1 MHMEADVCNMSFI
14 TNVHA
19 MMIFIG
25 LRSDSIFGFCISFHC
40 TDRRYEDILNAI
52 KNYKKIRKPKQKI

>member
-1 MHMEADVCNMSFI
+1 MSFI

-19 MMIFIG
+19 MIFIG

-40 TDRRYEDILNAI
+40 TDGRYEDILNA
-52 KNYKKIRKPKQKI
+52 